1 MYKLQTHTYAW
12 YIIISQ
18 EWYTKPKKKA
28 KCTKTKNQKPRVK
41 CTIWYN
47 NHETQLKMGSK
58 HQALL
63 ANEQRLLDPKV
74 RWRYR
79 QRCQSLIILEWPL
92 LVLQIFQ
99 IKIVHVVLCYWCGKS
114 SDTLINMY
122 SIGVTTTTTTDTS
135 PDRLDKVSVRSWS
148 FSEVRI
154 HPFQNML
161 DSISYFLWAKVP
173 WWPSG
178 ECWDTCKWS
187 PNQLL

>member
-1 MYKLQTHTYAW
+1 MVYNYITRMIYK
-12 YIIISQ
+12 
-18 EWYTKPKKKA
+18 TKEKGQVY
-28 KCTKTKNQKPRVK
+28 KNQKPRVK

-99 IKIVHVVLCYWCGKS
+99 ITIVHVVLCYWCGKS
-114 SDTLINMY
+114 SDTLISMY
-122 SIGVTTTTTTDTS
+122 SIGVTTTTTTDMS
-135 PDRLDKVSVRSWS
+135 PDRLDKVSIKYFNAKNRVRQKLWRP
-148 FSEVRI
+148 SEVDVFLQSEST
-154 HPFQNML
+154 PFN
-161 DSISYFLWAKVP
+161 
-173 WWPSG
+173 
-178 ECWDTCKWS
+178 TC
-187 PNQLL
+187 